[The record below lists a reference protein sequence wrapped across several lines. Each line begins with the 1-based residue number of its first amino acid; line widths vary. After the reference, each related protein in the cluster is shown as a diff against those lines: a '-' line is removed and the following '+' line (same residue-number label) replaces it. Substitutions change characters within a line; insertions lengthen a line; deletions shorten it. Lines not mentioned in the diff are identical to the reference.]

1 MKLSEVLHRSIP
13 AVTAEPA
20 EHFLCAMS
28 EENHGEWHSQS
39 NGSPLLL
46 VGQPAIENCAFR
58 LDQRLEPLEASIQV
72 HWFRCHMIL
81 LQFEIVRRNSGA
93 EAV

>member
-1 MKLSEVLHRSIP
+1 MGAHSCLSASQRSRIVPFVLTS
-13 AVTAEPA
+13 V
-20 EHFLCAMS
+20 CS
-28 EENHGEWHSQS
+28 
-39 NGSPLLL
+39 
-46 VGQPAIENCAFR
+46 
-58 LDQRLEPLEASIQV
+58 LEASIQV